1 MNSSILKIAGEDALQ
16 QNIVET
22 KEYVNARTGVWTTP
36 VSCLTGDTSVTIT
49 DAAIKPTSYIDSV
62 LAQTASGEG
71 VGFKKIEVPTS
82 GQAVVTFSKPLTEA
96 TSVVMH
102 VINL

>member
-36 VSCLTGDTSVTIT
+36 ITCAIGDTNVTIT
-49 DAAIKPTSYIDSV
+49 DSSIQTNSVIRVQSQTSSGKP
-62 LAQTASGEG
+62 LAWTTCVA
-71 VGFKKIEVPTS
+71 TT
-82 GQAVVTFSKPLTEA
+82 GQAVINFKSALTES
-96 TSVVMH
+96 TDVRLQI
-102 VINL
+102 INL